1 MKRSII
7 LFITSGLLL
16 GNLFAQDDY
25 MYAEPDDD
33 EQKMSIGFDFHTI
46 PSQFVEELAEGGVA
60 MGAYFSVELSGGLV
74 IEPHF
79 LPSLEP

>member
-33 EQKMSIGFDFHTI
+33 EQKMSVGFDFHT
-46 PSQFVEELAEGGVA
+46 
-60 MGAYFSVELSGGLV
+60 
-74 IEPHF
+74 
-79 LPSLEP
+79 